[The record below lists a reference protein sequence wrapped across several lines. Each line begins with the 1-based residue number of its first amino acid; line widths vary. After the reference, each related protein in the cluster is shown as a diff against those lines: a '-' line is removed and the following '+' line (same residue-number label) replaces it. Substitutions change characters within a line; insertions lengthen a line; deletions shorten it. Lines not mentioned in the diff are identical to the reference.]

1 MNLVGFFRAGLN
13 FRGVA
18 RRGGR
23 GESGRLLFAC
33 LKCGTSGRLSS
44 DEESAVRG
52 REGPAAEIW
61 EEVEGRGVGRA
72 AEGWKVEGSGVG
84 RAAGAW
90 KVEVGRVGS
99 GIESICTAGLGKAGE
114 IRSSKR
120 EAEAEAEAAAIWK
133 EAEGSGVGRAA
144 EGLTVEGSGEGR
156 AAEVWNVEGSMVGR
170 ALGILR
176 PFFVANG

>member
-1 MNLVGFFRAGLN
+1 MNLVVFFRAGLN

-23 GESGRLLFAC
+23 GESGRILFAC

-44 DEESAVRG
+44 EEESAVG
-52 REGPAAEIW
+52 GTEGPAAEIW
-61 EEVEGRGVGRA
+61 KEAEGSGVGRA

-99 GIESICTAGLGKAGE
+99 E

-120 EAEAEAEAAAIWK
+120 EAEAIMAGKDEEVGW
-133 EAEGSGVGRAA
+133 EGTSGISCDNR
-144 EGLTVEGSGEGR
+144 TPS
-156 AAEVWNVEGSMVGR
+156 SMT
-170 ALGILR
+170 L
-176 PFFVANG
+176 

>member
-1 MNLVGFFRAGLN
+1 MNLVVFFRAGLN

-23 GESGRLLFAC
+23 GESGRFLFAC

-44 DEESAVRG
+44 EEESAVG
-52 REGPAAEIW
+52 GTEGPAAEIW
-61 EEVEGRGVGRA
+61 KEAEGSGVGRA

-120 EAEAEAEAAAIWK
+120 EAEAIMAGK
-133 EAEGSGVGRAA
+133 EEEVGWEGTSGISCDNR
-144 EGLTVEGSGEGR
+144 TPS
-156 AAEVWNVEGSMVGR
+156 SMT
-170 ALGILR
+170 LWIISSQ
-176 PFFVANG
+176 

>member
-1 MNLVGFFRAGLN
+1 MNLVVFFRAGLN

-18 RRGGR
+18 RRGGG
-23 GESGRLLFAC
+23 GESGRFLFAC

-44 DEESAVRG
+44 EEESAVG
-52 REGPAAEIW
+52 GTEGPAAEIW
-61 EEVEGRGVGRA
+61 KEAEGSGVGRA

-99 GIESICTAGLGKAGE
+99 E

-120 EAEAEAEAAAIWK
+120 EAEAIMAGKDEEVGW
-133 EAEGSGVGRAA
+133 EGTSGISCDNR
-144 EGLTVEGSGEGR
+144 TPS
-156 AAEVWNVEGSMVGR
+156 SMTLWIVSS
-170 ALGILR
+170 
-176 PFFVANG
+176 

>member
-44 DEESAVRG
+44 EEESAVG
-52 REGPAAEIW
+52 GTEGPAAEIW
-61 EEVEGRGVGRA
+61 KEAEGSGVGRA

-120 EAEAEAEAAAIWK
+120 EAEATMAGK
-133 EAEGSGVGRAA
+133 EEEVGWEGTSGISCDNRTPSSMT
-144 EGLTVEGSGEGR
+144 LWI
-156 AAEVWNVEGSMVGR
+156 VWS
-170 ALGILR
+170 
-176 PFFVANG
+176 

>member
-1 MNLVGFFRAGLN
+1 MNLVVFFRAGLN

-23 GESGRLLFAC
+23 GESGRFLFAC

-44 DEESAVRG
+44 EEESAVG
-52 REGPAAEIW
+52 GTEGPAAEIW
-61 EEVEGRGVGRA
+61 KEAEGSGVGRA

-84 RAAGAW
+84 RAAGAL

-114 IRSSKR
+114 IRSSKGDTPEKKR
-120 EAEAEAEAAAIWK
+120 LYVGIFPILGG
-133 EAEGSGVGRAA
+133 GSDPNPLFLSVCH
-144 EGLTVEGSGEGR
+144 V
-156 AAEVWNVEGSMVGR
+156 
-170 ALGILR
+170 
-176 PFFVANG
+176 FFCMPKSS

>member
-1 MNLVGFFRAGLN
+1 MNLVVFFRAGLN

-61 EEVEGRGVGRA
+61 EEVEGSGVGRA
-72 AEGWKVEGSGVG
+72 AEGWKVEGTSF
-84 RAAGAW
+84 
-90 KVEVGRVGS
+90 KE
-99 GIESICTAGLGKAGE
+99 AGLVGQLEPG
-114 IRSSKR
+114 R
-120 EAEAEAEAAAIWK
+120 WK
-133 EAEGSGVGRAA
+133 
-144 EGLTVEGSGEGR
+144 
-156 AAEVWNVEGSMVGR
+156 
-170 ALGILR
+170 
-176 PFFVANG
+176 